1 MKRTDWIPIATP
13 PIRDGEYNVRDSRG
27 QIARWLWNGLPGG
40 DGNWWTMDA
49 ILVTQ
54 LAPDLMWCGLTD
66 EIWTCKD
73 GRQMPVF
80 EMDGEHAKNA
90 LRMILRKQRELIR
103 RARYE

>member
-1 MKRTDWIPIATP
+1 MKPSDWIPISTP
-13 PIRDGEYNVRDSRG
+13 PVRDGWYNVRDSRG
-27 QIARWLWNGLPGG
+27 QIARWHWTGLPGG
-40 DGNWWTMDA
+40 DGSWRTDDYRT
-49 ILVTQ
+49 LTQ
-54 LAPDLMWCGLTD
+54 LAPELQWCGLTD